1 MNRESPKMWIFVL
14 AVIFFLGGG
23 QGGDK
28 NPRPSSNK
36 AKSQRC
42 LQGLS
47 FYLFLW
53 GCCCWLGLH
62 AKQSYGGSWEKPVS
76 CTWKS
81 HIPHCYRRL
90 FFSSLW
96 PSHAGSWSNCCAS
109 GNHVRGWV
117 VNRWQQINAYYC
129 KIIQTK
135 TKFTV
140 IHWLCR
146 CMFCMN
152 YSAGILNRSQSR
164 LELLCPLEA
173 RSIENQCG
181 ICYTFSWLCDG
192 CFETWES
199 SRYNLWTCQ
208 TPRRSKQ
215 LVPPTCLAQKWP
227 AAARFA
233 K

>member
-1 MNRESPKMWIFVL
+1 MYVLDNLRSNFKSRFRHDHLLGTLGIWSEIQSWSTEITSCSTCSLPCSSRDKWVTRLLSKSPIK
-14 AVIFFLGGG
+14 
-23 QGGDK
+23 
-28 NPRPSSNK
+28 RS
-36 AKSQRC
+36 
-42 LQGLS
+42 
-47 FYLFLW
+47 
-53 GCCCWLGLH
+53 H
-62 AKQSYGGSWEKPVS
+62 GGSWEKPVS

-109 GNHVRGWV
+109 GNHLLGWV

-129 KIIQTK
+129 KIMQTK

-164 LELLCPLEA
+164 LELLCTLEA
-173 RSIENQCG
+173 RSIQNQCD
-181 ICYTFSWLCDG
+181 ICYTFS
-192 CFETWES
+192 
-199 SRYNLWTCQ
+199 
-208 TPRRSKQ
+208 
-215 LVPPTCLAQKWP
+215 
-227 AAARFA
+227 
-233 K
+233 